1 MRLQL
6 TSLALLATASTVVAD
21 DVISALWP
29 SASSGESYNAKLIG
43 TTGGDLTTLVINC
56 PATASG
62 SVTSAPAATAATT
75 SAAVVKRA
83 TTASSSGDDDDDD
96 IDGCNIPDSGQTLTV
111 GSSTWA
117 FTTSGTAFS
126 EEAACTFT
134 GTTVA
139 SCALTFNI
147 DSQTSSSSG
156 VTTTQL
162 GKVPITITSTVSA
175 SATGSATG
183 GSTTASA
190 TGGASGSGSGSSAS
204 STGAATTT
212 SDSGAFA
219 TSASQWVAGGAAMMV
234 ALAMA

>member
-6 TSLALLATASTVVAD
+6 TTSLALLATASTVVAD
-21 DVISALWP
+21 DVISVLWP
-29 SASSGESYNAKLIG
+29 SSASGENYNAKLIG

-56 PATASG
+56 PATASA
-62 SVTSAPAATAATT
+62 SVTSSPAATAATT

-83 TTASSSGDDDDDD
+83 TTASSSDDDDDD
-96 IDGCNIPDSGQTLTV
+96 DFNDSCNIPDSGETLTV

-117 FTTSGTAFS
+117 FTSSGN
-126 EEAACTFT
+126 ACSQQATCSFT

-139 SCALTFNI
+139 SCAFTYNI
-147 DSQTSSSSG
+147 DTQTSSSSG

-162 GKVPITITSTVSA
+162 NKVPVTITS
-175 SATGSATG
+175 
-183 GSTTASA
+183 TASA
-190 TGGASGSGSGSSAS
+190 TGTATGGASTASATGDASGSSSSAA

-219 TSASQWVAGGAAMMV
+219 TGASQWVAGGAAMMV

>member
-6 TSLALLATASTVVAD
+6 TTSLALLATASTVVAD
-21 DVISALWP
+21 DVISVLWP
-29 SASSGESYNAKLIG
+29 SSASGENYNAKLIG

-56 PATASG
+56 PATASA
-62 SVTSAPAATAATT
+62 SVTSSPAATAATT

-83 TTASSSGDDDDDD
+83 TTASSSDDDDDD
-96 IDGCNIPDSGQTLTV
+96 DFNDSCNIPDSGETLTV

-117 FTTSGTAFS
+117 FTSSGNQFS
-126 EEAACTFT
+126 EQATCSFT

-139 SCALTFNI
+139 SCAFTYNI
-147 DSQTSSSSG
+147 DTQTSSSSG

-162 GKVPITITSTVSA
+162 NKVPITITSTA
-175 SATGSATG
+175 SATGTATG
-183 GSTTASA
+183 GASTASA
-190 TGGASGSGSGSSAS
+190 TGNASGSSAA

-219 TSASQWVAGGAAMMV
+219 TGASQWVAGGAAMMV

>member
-6 TSLALLATASTVVAD
+6 TTSLALLATASTVVAD
-21 DVISALWP
+21 DVVSVLWP
-29 SASSGESYNAKLIG
+29 SSASGENYNAKLIG
-43 TTGGDLTTLVINC
+43 TTGGSLTTLVINC

-83 TTASSSGDDDDDD
+83 TTASSSDDDDDD
-96 IDGCNIPDSGQTLTV
+96 DFNDSCNIPDSGETLTV

-117 FTTSGTAFS
+117 FTSSGNQFS
-126 EEAACTFT
+126 EQATCSFT

-139 SCALTFNI
+139 SCAFTYNI
-147 DSQTSSSSG
+147 DTQTSSSSG
-156 VTTTQL
+156 VTTAQL
-162 GKVPITITSTVSA
+162 NKVPITITSTA

-183 GSTTASA
+183 GASTASA
-190 TGGASGSGSGSSAS
+190 TGNASGSSSAA

-219 TSASQWVAGGAAMMV
+219 TGASQWVAGGAAMMV

>member
-6 TSLALLATASTVVAD
+6 TTSLALLATASTVVAD
-21 DVISALWP
+21 DVISVLWP
-29 SASSGESYNAKLIG
+29 SSASGENYNAKLIG

-56 PATASG
+56 PATASA
-62 SVTSAPAATAATT
+62 SVTSSPAATAATT

-83 TTASSSGDDDDDD
+83 TTASSSDDDDDD
-96 IDGCNIPDSGQTLTV
+96 DFNDSCNIPDSGETLTV

-117 FTTSGTAFS
+117 FSSSGNQFS
-126 EEAACTFT
+126 QQATCSFT

-139 SCALTFNI
+139 SCAFTYNI
-147 DSQTSSSSG
+147 DTQTSSSSG

-162 GKVPITITSTVSA
+162 NKVPITITSTA
-175 SATGSATG
+175 SATGTATG
-183 GSTTASA
+183 GASTASA
-190 TGGASGSGSGSSAS
+190 TGDASGSSSSAA

-219 TSASQWVAGGAAMMV
+219 TGASQWVAGGAAMMV

>member
-6 TSLALLATASTVVAD
+6 TTSLALLATASTVVAD
-21 DVISALWP
+21 DVISVLWP
-29 SASSGESYNAKLIG
+29 SSASGENYNAKLIG

-56 PATASG
+56 PATASA
-62 SVTSAPAATAATT
+62 SVTSSPAATAATT

-83 TTASSSGDDDDDD
+83 TTASSSDDDDDD
-96 IDGCNIPDSGQTLTV
+96 DFNDSCNIPDSGETLTV

-117 FTTSGTAFS
+117 FTSSGNEFS
-126 EEAACTFT
+126 QQATCSFT

-139 SCALTFNI
+139 SCAFTYNI
-147 DSQTSSSSG
+147 DTQTSSSSG

-162 GKVPITITSTVSA
+162 NKVPITITSTA
-175 SATGSATG
+175 SATGTATG
-183 GSTTASA
+183 GASTASA
-190 TGGASGSGSGSSAS
+190 TGDASGSSSSAA

-219 TSASQWVAGGAAMMV
+219 TGASQWVAGGAAMMV

>member
-6 TSLALLATASTVVAD
+6 TTSLALLATASTVVAD
-21 DVISALWP
+21 DVVSVLWP
-29 SASSGESYNAKLIG
+29 SSASGENYNAKLIG

-56 PATASG
+56 PATASA
-62 SVTSAPAATAATT
+62 SVTSSPAATAATT
-75 SAAVVKRA
+75 SATVVKRA
-83 TTASSSGDDDDDD
+83 TTASSSDDDDDD
-96 IDGCNIPDSGQTLTV
+96 DFNDSCNIPDSGETLTV

-117 FTTSGTAFS
+117 FTSSGNEFS
-126 EEAACTFT
+126 EQATCSFT

-139 SCALTFNI
+139 SCAFTYNI
-147 DSQTSSSSG
+147 DTQTSSSSG

-162 GKVPITITSTVSA
+162 NKVPITITA
-175 SATGSATG
+175 
-183 GSTTASA
+183 TASA
-190 TGGASGSGSGSSAS
+190 TGTGTATGGASTASATGDASGSSAA

-219 TSASQWVAGGAAMMV
+219 TGASQWVAGGAAMMV

>member
-6 TSLALLATASTVVAD
+6 TTSLAILATASTVVAD
-21 DVISALWP
+21 DVVSVLWP
-29 SASSGESYNAKLIG
+29 SSASGANYNAKLIG

-56 PATASG
+56 PATASA
-62 SVTSAPAATAATT
+62 SVTSSPAATAATT

-83 TTASSSGDDDDDD
+83 TTASSSDSDDDDDD
-96 IDGCNIPDSGQTLTV
+96 DFNDSCNIPDSGETLTV

-117 FTTSGTAFS
+117 FTSSGNQFS
-126 EEAACTFT
+126 EQATCSFT

-139 SCALTFNI
+139 SCAFTYNI
-147 DSQTSSSSG
+147 DTQTSSSSG

-162 GKVPITITSTVSA
+162 NKVPITITA
-175 SATGSATG
+175 
-183 GSTTASA
+183 TASA
-190 TGGASGSGSGSSAS
+190 TGTATGGASTASATGNASGSSSAA

-219 TSASQWVAGGAAMMV
+219 TGASQWVAGGAAMMV